1 MNLPQNQQFVRLLIS
16 MGWQP
21 IHPINVKTGKKSHE
35 VVGCLYSLSNGDH
48 VCYRCCYTFS
58 FSQKDHVKPYCK
70 NDTIDFGDWHVVM
83 TDDLADM
90 AKQLHAY
97 VENKAKLLIWLEKQL
112 DACLMPET
120 QTVDQWVSADSEG
133 LDCHISTSDDEKVQ
147 DTITA
152 VFYPLCERHGV
163 TSTDTQTVVV
173 TMQLPLTDYIGQE
186 GKKYA

>member
-70 NDTIDFGDWHVVM
+70 NDTINFGDWHVAM

-97 VENKAKLLIWLEKQL
+97 VEDKAKLLTWL
-112 DACLMPET
+112 
-120 QTVDQWVSADSEG
+120 
-133 LDCHISTSDDEKVQ
+133 
-147 DTITA
+147 
-152 VFYPLCERHGV
+152 
-163 TSTDTQTVVV
+163 
-173 TMQLPLTDYIGQE
+173 
-186 GKKYA
+186 

>member
-21 IHPINVKTGKKSHE
+21 IHPINVKTGKQSHE
-35 VVGCLYSLSNGDH
+35 VVGCLYPLSNGDS

-97 VENKAKLLIWLEKQL
+97 VEDKAKLLTWLEKKYFKL
-112 DACLMPET
+112 YKPLGVSMVLLVVIRD
-120 QTVDQWVSADSEG
+120 TVDS
-133 LDCHISTSDDEKVQ
+133 CNPTSS
-147 DTITA
+147 
-152 VFYPLCERHGV
+152 V
-163 TSTDTQTVVV
+163 TSFKIIGCIAV
-173 TMQLPLTDYIGQE
+173 TLSQHGYLHIFLVAQDAYLTRVSTPSPPWGR
-186 GKKYA
+186 GRG